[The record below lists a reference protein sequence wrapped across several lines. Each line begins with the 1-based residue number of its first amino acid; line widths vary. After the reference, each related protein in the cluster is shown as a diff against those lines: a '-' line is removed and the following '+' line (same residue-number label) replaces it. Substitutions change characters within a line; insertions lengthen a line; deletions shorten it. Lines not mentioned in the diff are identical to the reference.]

1 VDSFTFRANDGNTD
15 SNTATVTLSITPP
28 GGTSPLAV
36 IPTSGW
42 KLVSVSSQETT
53 GENGR
58 ATNAF
63 DGNSKT
69 IWHSRWSGDV
79 ALPPHEIRIDLGKSE
94 SIQGFRYLPRQ
105 DGRNSGNIGRYEFQV
120 SSDGS
125 NWGSPVAS
133 GSFVHDQTEKE
144 VLFPATSGRYIL
156 LRPFEDAAGG
166 VSCSLAE
173 LRLLQ
178 GPAIDVTPPPNVAP
192 VASGQSVS
200 TPEDQSLAIRL
211 TASDANGDALGYRIL
226 QQPAMGSL
234 SGTPPNLT
242 YTPDP
247 DANGSDSLT
256 FAANDGSADSN
267 TATVAITISPLNDPP
282 IARSQELATEED
294 KSVGIFLEALDKEGD
309 SLSYKVVD
317 LPAKGT
323 LSGTAPNLTYTPG
336 RDVNGG
342 DSFTFVSNDGSVDS
356 ALATVLIAIA
366 PVNDAPVAAARFVTT
381 DADKSAVILLS
392 ASDKD
397 GDSLSYVIVSQP
409 MKGVLSGSPPRVTYT
424 PHPGAE
430 GSDSLSF
437 RVHDGTV
444 NSNTAG
450 IYITIVP
457 VVDPEAN
464 AAPEFQFE
472 QIRRA
477 TATVGEQYASAP
489 LAGTAIDP
497 DGDTIRYSRSSGP
510 EWLTVAADGSISG
523 TPAEDAVGVNHFTV
537 RATDDAGAYSEAS
550 LEIEVMSN
558 GLPLPWQLARIGDV
572 NPLSEASGDS
582 LAIRLLSSGLLA
594 GTADSGLFAWQ
605 TLSGDGEITVRIRE
619 LENSDTATRVGLMI
633 RESMATHSKHTFI
646 GTDGRGYVRW
656 IRRTKTAGNTSTSSV
671 AVATPLGLW
680 LRLNREGTTV
690 SAFTSNDGSDWTRV
704 GRVNVDLG
712 TSCYIGLTAHSG
724 ADDKL
729 SAAVFENITVTP

>member
-1 VDSFTFRANDGNTD
+1 
-15 SNTATVTLSITPP
+15 
-28 GGTSPLAV
+28 
-36 IPTSGW
+36 
-42 KLVSVSSQETT
+42 
-53 GENGR
+53 
-58 ATNAF
+58 
-63 DGNSKT
+63 
-69 IWHSRWSGDV
+69 
-79 ALPPHEIRIDLGKSE
+79 
-94 SIQGFRYLPRQ
+94 
-105 DGRNSGNIGRYEFQV
+105 
-120 SSDGS
+120 
-125 NWGSPVAS
+125 
-133 GSFVHDQTEKE
+133 
-144 VLFPATSGRYIL
+144 
-156 LRPFEDAAGG
+156 
-166 VSCSLAE
+166 
-173 LRLLQ
+173 
-178 GPAIDVTPPPNVAP
+178 
-192 VASGQSVS
+192 
-200 TPEDQSLAIRL
+200 
-211 TASDANGDALGYRIL
+211 
-226 QQPAMGSL
+226 MGSL
-234 SGTPPNLT
+234 SGTAPNLT

-256 FAANDGSADSN
+256 FVANDGSADSN

-282 IARSQELATEED
+282 IARSQELATVED

-336 RDVNGG
+336 RDMNGG
-342 DSFTFVSNDGSVDS
+342 DSFTFVANDGSVDS
-356 ALATVLIAIA
+356 ALATVLIVIA

-409 MKGVLSGSPPRVTYT
+409 MKGVLSGAPPRVTYT

-450 IYITIVP
+450 IYITVVP